1 MEKPNS
7 EREKKA
13 YLRLRTARRSMM
25 YVVRTLLLV
34 IAGVL
39 VCALAFFTTERM
51 SNLYILSSEGMAL
64 RAACVLGG
72 SQKADLEEYFLLTCI
87 AEDERLQSD
96 DYRNYTVSSYNY
108 DLEVEK
114 VFVLPWSATATVTA
128 VETVRLKGTINPDL
142 IEEGKSAA
150 DYPLP
155 PWNSGRYR
163 IHFVNTGE
171 RWYISELELLE
182 ENPAIE
188 PLRTPDLS
196 QSVLPMATPT
206 PTPEPDMIVTVP

>member
-142 IEEGKSAA
+142 I
-150 DYPLP
+150 
-155 PWNSGRYR
+155 
-163 IHFVNTGE
+163 
-171 RWYISELELLE
+171 
-182 ENPAIE
+182 
-188 PLRTPDLS
+188 
-196 QSVLPMATPT
+196 
-206 PTPEPDMIVTVP
+206 